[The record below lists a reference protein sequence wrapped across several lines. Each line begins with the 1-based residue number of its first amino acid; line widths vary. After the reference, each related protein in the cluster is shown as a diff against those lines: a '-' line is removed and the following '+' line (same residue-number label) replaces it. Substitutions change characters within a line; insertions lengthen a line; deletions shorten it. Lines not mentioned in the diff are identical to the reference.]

1 MSSDVTVLVGDVGGS
16 NTRLALAGPE
26 IGVTAL
32 QSFANDSFAS
42 LDDVLAAYCAQPD
55 LPPLAGACIA
65 VAGPVYGNEYRLTN
79 RDWHGTADDL
89 AKQLN
94 LGEGGRVDVIND
106 LAALGHSV
114 PALIPGQL
122 SSLRAGHQRGN
133 QALVAG
139 IGTGFNVALTAN
151 GNTAEAEMGHASLA
165 APVADLLRNILGD
178 DRAAGFA
185 TNEDLFSGR
194 GLVRYHQA
202 MHGTAPEGGAQIVAR
217 FVEDENSPEAQ
228 TVITWAKL
236 LGQFA
241 RELVPTY
248 MPGMGIFF
256 AGSVARGIL
265 GTSARDVFLEQF
277 LQPATGVQARC
288 ETTPLWVITDDAAG
302 VSGAA
307 RFAIETAKSAE

>member
-1 MSSDVTVLVGDVGGS
+1 MGSDMTVLVGDVGGS

-32 QSFANDSFAS
+32 QSFANDSFSS
-42 LDDVLAAYCAQPD
+42 LDDVLVAYCAQPD

-65 VAGPVYGNEYRLTN
+65 VAGPVYGNEYQLTN
-79 RDWHGTADDL
+79 RNWQGSAADL
-89 AKQLN
+89 AQQLQ
-94 LGEGGRVDVIND
+94 LGAGARVDVIND
-106 LAALGHSV
+106 LAALGHSL

-122 SSLRAGHQRGN
+122 SSLRAGHQRGT

-139 IGTGFNVALTAN
+139 IGTGFNVSLSVD
-151 GNTAEAEMGHASLA
+151 GHTAEAEMGHTSLS
-165 APVADLLRNILGD
+165 APVACGLTELLGD
-178 DRAAGFA
+178 RAGEFA

-202 MHGTAPEGGAQIVAR
+202 LHGIAAEGGAQIVA
-217 FVEDENSPEAQ
+217 DYLADGDSPAAK
-228 TVITWAKL
+228 TVTSWARL
-236 LGQFA
+236 LGDFA

-248 MPGMGIFF
+248 MPGQGIFF

-265 GTSARDVFLEQF
+265 GTAACEVFLNSF
-277 LQPATGVQARC
+277 LQPATGVQSRC
-288 ETTPLWVITDDAAG
+288 ETTPLWLITDDAAG

-307 RFAIETAKSAE
+307 RFALERAGRKS